1 MPDRGSSLRHHRAR
15 RAARNRAQHRAHHAG
30 AILIHRAGPRQ
41 RQAHRDRPP
50 ERLRRAQRTSARHC
64 DARQPDAADPRQT
77 DGETM
82 TFTRRRALGA
92 ALLIPLEGLAQ
103 TCGVVTPRQTEG
115 PFYTPNTPKRISLV
129 EPGSKAPRFLVAG
142 TVLSADCK
150 PVPNALLDFWHSDEQ
165 GQYDNRGFRYRGHQF
180 ADSEGRYRLE
190 TIVPAEYPGRTR
202 HIHVKVQAP
211 GGRILT
217 TQLYFP
223 GDPGNRRDGLY
234 RSELE
239 MKKSKSDETSFDFV
253 VPA

>member
-1 MPDRGSSLRHHRAR
+1 
-15 RAARNRAQHRAHHAG
+15 
-30 AILIHRAGPRQ
+30 
-41 RQAHRDRPP
+41 
-50 ERLRRAQRTSARHC
+50 
-64 DARQPDAADPRQT
+64 
-77 DGETM
+77 M

-103 TCGVVTPRQTEG
+103 TCGIVTPRQTEG

-129 EPGSKAPRFLVAG
+129 EPGSRAPRLVVLG

-150 PVPNALLDFWHSDEQ
+150 PVPNALLDFWHSDER
-165 GQYDNRGFRYRGHQF
+165 GEYDNRGFRYRGHQF
-180 ADSEGRYRLE
+180 ADAQGRYRLE

-217 TQLYFP
+217 TQLYFA

-234 RSELE
+234 RPELE
-239 MKKSKSDETSFDFV
+239 MKKGKGEETSFDFV